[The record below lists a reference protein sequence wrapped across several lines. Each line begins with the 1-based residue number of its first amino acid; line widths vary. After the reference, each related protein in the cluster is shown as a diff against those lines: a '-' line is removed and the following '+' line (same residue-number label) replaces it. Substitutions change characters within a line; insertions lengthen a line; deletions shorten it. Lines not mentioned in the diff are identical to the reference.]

1 MTSFWK
7 CVQSVRENNFFFK
20 QVFVI
25 TIGADFLFRKAFE
38 HLNSV
43 SFKPSK
49 RYACNFAR
57 SRSRLSFFLVFALRN
72 CAYERRLTEEVALV
86 SSLKDC
92 TSTNGGMKE
101 NTIKRFVTESRQ
113 QKQSWIIYFF
123 CNVVATITCLFSF
136 KIVRRSRSLMWSECW
151 CLSIGK
157 ELLAVLHVVDFFVRQ
172 E

>member
-1 MTSFWK
+1 MWEKIIFFSNRFSSF
-7 CVQSVRENNFFFK
+7 QSALIFY
-20 QVFVI
+20 FVKHSS
-25 TIGADFLFRKAFE
+25 TWTQF
-38 HLNSV
+38 HLNRQRGTHAILLDRDQGSH
-43 SFKPSK
+43 
-49 RYACNFAR
+49 
-57 SRSRLSFFLVFALRN
+57 FFLVFALRN

-92 TSTNGGMKE
+92 TSTNGGMRE

-123 CNVVATITCLFSF
+123 CNVAATITCLFSF

-157 ELLAVLHVVDFFVRQ
+157 ELLAVLHVVDFLWDKNK
-172 E
+172 